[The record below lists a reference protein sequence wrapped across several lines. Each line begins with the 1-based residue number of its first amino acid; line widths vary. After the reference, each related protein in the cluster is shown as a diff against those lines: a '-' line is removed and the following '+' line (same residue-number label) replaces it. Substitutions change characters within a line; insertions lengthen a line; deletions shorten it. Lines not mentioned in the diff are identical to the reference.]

1 MIAKAVKGK
10 GFRGALEYD
19 LSQEKGQILDSN
31 MAGQNARELAKEFG
45 EIRKLRP
52 TLNKAVLHVSLSAAI
67 GDQLTNEQ
75 WREIGHKYLES
86 MGLDNNQFIITR
98 HTDTEHPHIH
108 ILANRIQFNGE
119 VTSDSQD
126 YQRQEKIMRQI
137 EQEYHLQIVAP
148 SRQAER
154 RAPTKGEIEHS
165 IRTAQPSTKQQ
176 LQQLCDAA
184 ATQCKSFT
192 EYGDRLDAAG
202 VELIPVIQMEGQKL
216 SGLSYRLDGIMM
228 KGSDLGK
235 GYSPAGLQK
244 KGVIYEKNRDF
255 ETLSH
260 YLEREA
266 SRTIGATDRNLE
278 ANQNPE
284 RGRPGGDDRTIS
296 PSNGGID
303 GRDPANPGRNR
314 QEEPRPEPPIPEP
327 DGSLGAK
334 LENLR
339 ERMPE
344 SRAKP
349 EQSRE
354 PSNLGTLPAS
364 DADWTLYGNAH
375 QRIVAL
381 CGATQDSER
390 TRPCGSSPASKTR
403 DRTTEALE
411 RQIEALGVAGLE
423 IGIREAETGKMIN
436 RLMSQDEV
444 KNSSDWLKRMNAKG
458 NDIYIRP
465 SGEHGLVLIDDLKPE
480 ALKAMS
486 DRGLKPAAIIQ
497 TSPNNYQAWVKLSD
511 KPVSPDIRKMAARG
525 LAKEFG
531 GDLNSADSNHY
542 GRLAG
547 FTNQKQ
553 KYNQNGKQ
561 PYVLAHDCS
570 GDTSKSAVEYLE
582 RIKAHLAASEMQAE
596 QKKRLEAIKAASMPK
611 YGANAGQ
618 EYQGQAKRL
627 LEKYGENA
635 DLSRIDWMI
644 SLDMAKSSKF
654 SQQDI
659 ETVLRKHSPN
669 IESRK
674 AGHINDYAKRTAEK
688 AWQAPEALQ
697 SRQEKAEQAKSKIK
711 DQDYGPSL

>member
-10 GFRGALEYD
+10 GFRGALDYD
-19 LSQEKGQILDSN
+19 LNQEKGQILDTN

-52 TLNKAVLHVSLSAAI
+52 NLNKAVLHVSISAAI
-67 GDQLTNEQ
+67 GDQLTNDQ
-75 WREIGHKYLES
+75 WREIGHTYLEG
-86 MGLDNNQFIITR
+86 MGLDNNQFVITR
-98 HTDTEHPHIH
+98 HTDTEHQHIH
-108 ILANRIQFNGE
+108 ILANRIQFSGE

-126 YQRQEKIMRQI
+126 YKRQEKIMRQI
-137 EQEYHLQIVAP
+137 EQSYRLQTVAP

-154 RAPTKGEIEHS
+154 RAPTKGEIEQS

-202 VELIPVIQMEGQKL
+202 VELIPVTQLDGQKL

-244 KGVIYEKNRDF
+244 KGITYEKNRDF
-255 ETLSH
+255 ETVSR
-260 YLEREA
+260 YLERE
-266 SRTIGATDRNLE
+266 SGRTIGATDRNL
-278 ANQNPE
+278 AADQSPE
-284 RGRPGGDDRTIS
+284 RGRPGGDDRAIS
-296 PSNGGID
+296 PSNGGLD
-303 GRDPANPGRNR
+303 GRDAADINRDREEDQRPGR
-314 QEEPRPEPPIPEP
+314 PI
-327 DGSLGAK
+327 
-334 LENLR
+334 R
-339 ERMPE
+339 EQSGVSDPGLDKSGKRSPE
-344 SRAKP
+344 SSRQP

-354 PSNLGTLPAS
+354 PSKLGALPAS
-364 DADWTLYGNAH
+364 DNDRTLYGSAH
-375 QRIVAL
+375 QRILAL
-381 CGATQDSER
+381 SGAAQDSER
-390 TRPCGSSPASKTR
+390 TGRGSSSSAPKNR
-403 DRTTEALE
+403 DRTLEALE
-411 RQIEALGVAGLE
+411 RQIEALGVAGFE
-423 IGIREAETGKMIN
+423 VGIREAQTGKMMN
-436 RLMSQDEV
+436 RLMGKESLKD
-444 KNSSDWLKRMNAKG
+444 NAAWLKRMNAKG

-480 ALKAMS
+480 SLKAMN

-511 KPVSPDIRKMAARG
+511 KPVPAEIRKMAARG

-531 GDLNSADSNHY
+531 GDPNSADSNHY

-547 FTNQKQ
+547 FTNQKP

-561 PYVLAHDCS
+561 PYVLAHECS
-570 GDTSKSAVEYLE
+570 GDVSKSAADYLE
-582 RIKAHLAASEMQAE
+582 KIKTHLAVAEMQAE
-596 QKKRLEAIKAASMPK
+596 QKKRLYAIKTASQPR
-611 YGANAGQ
+611 YGANAAQ

-644 SLDMAKSSKF
+644 SLDMAKSGKF
-654 SQQDI
+654 SQRDI
-659 ETVLRKHSPN
+659 ETALQKHSPN

-674 AGHINDYAKRTAEK
+674 AGHIDDYAKRTAEK
-688 AWQAPEALQ
+688 AWQAPEAVQ
-697 SRQEKAEQAKSKIK
+697 NRQEKARDRGMSR
-711 DQDYGPSL
+711 